1 MCINTSLIHRCVYQY
16 QFNSPLYVSIWIEY
30 TYIHIYHIY
39 RSMLTEGEG
48 RPIVRQL
55 AEALQYIHSMNITHR
70 YCTMTLCNY
79 GRFPLLKPLVSVTR
93 RVLLSELHRVMHIVI
108 FRRIYDLVS
117 SFSSTPLWKYS
128 SHKIILKNNNNAS
141 PNIRSIIT
149 CFALKLNN
157 AKPMTNRNQLTI

>member
-1 MCINTSLIHRCVYQY
+1 
-16 QFNSPLYVSIWIEY
+16 
-30 TYIHIYHIY
+30 
-39 RSMLTEGEG
+39 MLTEGEG

-79 GRFPLLKPLVSVTR
+79 GRIPLLKPLVSVTR

-117 SFSSTPLWKYS
+117 SFSSTPL
-128 SHKIILKNNNNAS
+128 
-141 PNIRSIIT
+141 
-149 CFALKLNN
+149 
-157 AKPMTNRNQLTI
+157 